1 MSKEARK
8 YTLPTIKKLYG
19 LSNLICYNPDCN
31 KKLMSSFD
39 EDILIGK
46 ISHIEA
52 ASPKGPRYRADM
64 TDDERK
70 HFINLIL
77 LCDEC
82 HTVIDNKANE
92 GKYPVELLREWKRNH
107 EADRLNQISKNTSL
121 LGKVIKAIADADFDE
136 ADTGKK
142 ESLVSFGVD
151 QKIKFNS
158 LIENRYIIET
168 YSGFTSKINAIYG
181 ELERDGS
188 FRKENLLKIVNLF
201 YLKVKG
207 KYVKSPGDLQA
218 NADKIFEGV
227 EEMLMKIVESERNNY
242 QEEIFYGVAIVMT
255 DAFIRCKIL
264 EEPPVL

>member
-1 MSKEARK
+1 
-8 YTLPTIKKLYG
+8 
-19 LSNLICYNPDCN
+19 
-31 KKLMSSFD
+31 
-39 EDILIGK
+39 
-46 ISHIEA
+46 
-52 ASPKGPRYRADM
+52 
-64 TDDERK
+64 
-70 HFINLIL
+70 
-77 LCDEC
+77 
-82 HTVIDNKANE
+82 
-92 GKYPVELLREWKRNH
+92 
-107 EADRLNQISKNTSL
+107 
-121 LGKVIKAIADADFDE
+121 VIKAIADADFDE

-242 QEEIFYGVAIVMT
+242 PGRNILWSCYCY
-255 DAFIRCKIL
+255 DRCFHKM
-264 EEPPVL
+264 

>member
-1 MSKEARK
+1 MSDKARQ
-8 YTLPTIKKLYG
+8 YTDSTVKKLFG
-19 LSNLICYNPDCN
+19 LSGNKCYNPECEN
-31 KKLMSSFD
+31 NLISNR
-39 EDILIGK
+39 ENNVIIGK
-46 ISHIEA
+46 IAHIEA
-52 ASPKGPRYRADM
+52 ASPEGPRYRAEM
-64 TDDERK
+64 TDDDRR
-70 HFINLIL
+70 HFNNLIL

-82 HTVIDNKANE
+82 HIIIDSKENE
-92 GKYPVELLREWKRNH
+92 SKYPVERLREWKRGH
-107 EADRLNQISKNTSL
+107 ESDRLMQISKNTSL
-121 LGKVIKAIADADFDE
+121 LGKVIKAIADADFYE
-136 ADTGKK
+136 AATGKK

-158 LIENRYIIET
+158 LVENRYIIET
-168 YSGFTSKINAIYG
+168 YSDFTSKINAIYG

-201 YLKVKG
+201 YLKIKG

-242 QEEIFYGVAIVMT
+242 PEEIFYGVAIVMA